1 VGQGLILG
9 LTQLNFLMHHDPD
22 VPVHLATTATELLWI
37 FSSLMLRRLARREHG
52 WERIRMTWIAID
64 VTLLTAILRIL
75 GAANSS
81 LVIGFTMLIA
91 ASGLWH
97 RVRLV
102 WFTTGL
108 SMVGYCLLAVDAYLR
123 NIRYDDNHH
132 PDIVLAGLAV
142 TGLVIAQQVRRIRAL
157 AAAKAPVSAG
167 TSELSTALNQVKA

>member
-1 VGQGLILG
+1 LGQGLILG
-9 LTQLNFLMHHDPD
+9 LTQFNFLMHHDPD
-22 VPVHLATTATELLWI
+22 VPVHLATSAVELLWI
-37 FSSLMLRRLARREHG
+37 FSSLLLRRLARRERG
-52 WERIRMTWIAID
+52 WELTRMTWIAID

-102 WFTTGL
+102 WLTTGL
-108 SMVGYCLLAVDAYLR
+108 SMIGYSLLAVDAYLR

-157 AAAKAPVSAG
+157 SAARGPAGSGVSAV
-167 TSELSTALNQVKA
+167 STEIDRAKS

>member
-1 VGQGLILG
+1 
-9 LTQLNFLMHHDPD
+9 
-22 VPVHLATTATELLWI
+22 
-37 FSSLMLRRLARREHG
+37 MLRRLARRERG

-102 WFTTGL
+102 WISTGL
-108 SMVGYCLLAVDAYLR
+108 SMIGYSLLAVDAYLR

-157 AAAKAPVSAG
+157 AAAKEPATNG
-167 TSELSTALNQVKA
+167 TSEFSTEINQVKS